1 MRLPVSTLLFYALP
15 AVPLAALT
23 LPLYI
28 IVPTY
33 YTETL
38 GLSLAAVGAVL
49 FAVRFFDAVIDPVF
63 GLMADRW
70 RPAFGRRR
78 AFFALSLPLTGLS
91 ALMLFWPPQGAGI
104 AWLGFWSV
112 MLSLGYTATLLPY
125 TAWGAELAGNYAER
139 TRVSGFREGLTLA
152 GTLVAIAL
160 PFAVGMEAGG
170 GINGLALL
178 GIVVV
183 IALAATGALAV
194 WRVPEPREYSV
205 ARISLGEGLRRMAEN
220 RPFLRLIFA
229 FLINGLANGIPAT
242 LFLYF
247 VSDRLGAPEM
257 RGPLLFGYFLCGIAG
272 IPLALWAAARIGKHR
287 AWSVAMLFCCAVFAF
302 APFIGD
308 GQIALFAIISAMTG
322 ITLGFDLALP
332 PAIQA
337 DVIDVDT
344 AASGE
349 QRSGI
354 YFAAW
359 SLATQMALAM
369 SAAIAFPLLD
379 LFGFRPGTVNGAD
392 ALFGLAAVYAWLPI
406 VLKIAAVALM
416 WNFPVDEAE
425 HGRLRATIEERTA

>member
-272 IPLALWAAARIGKHR
+272 IPLALWAAARMPHGGAR
-287 AWSVAMLFCCAVFAF
+287 CARCR
-302 APFIGD
+302 
-308 GQIALFAIISAMTG
+308 
-322 ITLGFDLALP
+322 GF
-332 PAIQA
+332 
-337 DVIDVDT
+337 
-344 AASGE
+344 SSRE
-349 QRSGI
+349 SSSR
-354 YFAAW
+354 
-359 SLATQMALAM
+359 
-369 SAAIAFPLLD
+369 
-379 LFGFRPGTVNGAD
+379 
-392 ALFGLAAVYAWLPI
+392 
-406 VLKIAAVALM
+406 
-416 WNFPVDEAE
+416 
-425 HGRLRATIEERTA
+425 RLRRISPAPRDG